1 MTIPNNCSAKKDYTK
16 ISIINVTRSKFI
28 QKFFKSDYFFQTLP
42 IIHQVKISNKPQ
54 RCISP
59 PLIYYLLQLPPIIQ
73 VPYIF
78 NNIRYSG

>member
-1 MTIPNNCSAKKDYTK
+1 MTISNNCSAKKEN
-16 ISIINVTRSKFI
+16 INYKCYSKSKFI
-28 QKFFKSDYFFQTLP
+28 PKFFKSDYFFQTLP

-54 RCISP
+54 HCISP

-78 NNIRYSG
+78 NDIRYSG